1 MSDDDYDDFDDLP
14 STSLDDDAYD
24 EFLAREFDADG
35 HPRDERSITRFILL
49 AIVVLA
55 VAMVL
60 LFWR

>member
-1 MSDDDYDDFDDLP
+1 MRAEDPDDFDDLP

-35 HPRDERSITRFILL
+35 QLRDERSITRFILL
-49 AIVVLA
+49 AIAVLA